1 MKYRQTKVYHDGSH
15 YVGIQRTPRERR
27 YRPREKE
34 EVFFFDGEPTE
45 EEREKTETT
54 PSETEPKEVEKPET
68 SQGKGA
74 LRSRANSVG
83 CTTKADKCGG
93 GSESSIF

>member
-15 YVGIQRTPRERR
+15 YVGIQRTPQERR

-45 EEREKTETT
+45 EERDGNDAPRNRTE
-54 PSETEPKEVEKPET
+54 
-68 SQGKGA
+68 
-74 LRSRANSVG
+74 
-83 CTTKADKCGG
+83 
-93 GSESSIF
+93 GS